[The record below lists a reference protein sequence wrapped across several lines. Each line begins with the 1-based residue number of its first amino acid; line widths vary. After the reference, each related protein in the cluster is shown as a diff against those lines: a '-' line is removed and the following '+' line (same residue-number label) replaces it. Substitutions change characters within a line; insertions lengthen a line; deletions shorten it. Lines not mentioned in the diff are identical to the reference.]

1 MTDCLKILTNTVV
14 IQNTA
19 NERVDKD
26 SHGHFSSQLQ
36 LRDQA
41 ERLFTKVG
49 YLESR
54 LGHLTTSSTDVSHRL
69 VQSEEEKLKVGL
81 VNETQVCCFFS
92 RDVDK
97 FAFFISSQISKEL
110 VEEKLQTNKLREQ
123 YEEQMFELKNKVI

>member
-1 MTDCLKILTNTVV
+1 M
-14 IQNTA
+14 

-26 SHGHFSSQLQ
+26 SHGNFSSQLQ

-69 VQSEEEKLKVGL
+69 VRSEEEKLKVGL
-81 VNETQVCCFFS
+81 VNMRRRFVVFFS
-92 RDVDK
+92 RDVNK